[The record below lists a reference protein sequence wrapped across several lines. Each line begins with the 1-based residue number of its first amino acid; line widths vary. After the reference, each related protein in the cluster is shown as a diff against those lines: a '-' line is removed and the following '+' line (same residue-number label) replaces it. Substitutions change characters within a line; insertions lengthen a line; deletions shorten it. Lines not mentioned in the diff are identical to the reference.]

1 MQLNQKYRILISG
14 LIILVTASWYPVDFL
29 SELETRYQD
38 YRKKYPFVRV
48 HLTTHQPKYIPG
60 DTVFFSVNYVLEDRQ
75 PISGMHLLHLDV
87 VSDENQI
94 VQRVRFKVKDGIG
107 FNQFVLKGDLNPGV
121 YKFLVYSDWMRNY
134 GPDSFFQMDI
144 PVVTKQQVALT
155 PNQSSLLKIG
165 AEGGH
170 FIQGVEN
177 RVYAVGMPRQSI
189 HLLDEAG
196 AELQTV
202 QLDEAGV
209 GDFKITPSRNQRF
222 QAKTEG
228 TIVDLP
234 AVEEDGIV
242 LHIDSTPVWRATL
255 ILPEESR
262 WKDQDVYLLV
272 MAQGKF
278 LLKRE
283 IRLTETK
290 LSFELPTL
298 SHTWEF
304 HQVYIL
310 AGDGKELAQRIFL
323 PEARKVKVQFRLQEN
338 VKQRDRFTFAVGVTE
353 ESGKLLDSDVS
364 ISILQQPLFD
374 DRPSQHPVLQDL
386 PVVGNWAQ
394 RVKSIDGY
402 SLHGYLATQ
411 RWNRIPWEQVYNGQ
425 APSFT
430 YPFLGKISIIG
441 RVIPKDDAKPI
452 PDSTQVLAYLQKN
465 AMGYEAFTKRGF
477 FEMPFTF
484 DFWDDDQLF
493 FTLRRNGK
501 SLDDTYQIK
510 LVPDT
515 MNLGLR
521 WKSNTQREE
530 DRYASYALKRN
541 LIDQSYSYFSKG
553 NAVSKSI
560 TSPNAILE
568 EEFQGADYTIKL
580 ADYIVF
586 PTMEELLHEVVS
598 FVQIKRKGTEATVR
612 LFYRYEQSVVF
623 YKQDPIYIVDGVMT
637 ANTQFFLSLKPEAL
651 ISLKVINNPNKLAQL
666 GSLGQHGIIFVE
678 SKKGSLNDALQE
690 ALFPITG
697 LSHPVSIS
705 ETRWLQG
712 VQPNQ
717 PSVRSSLYWNPSIKT
732 NQSGYFETTLSVT
745 DDLGPMVIRV
755 QGLTHDGRHFY
766 GEQEFRVEPNSN
778 RH

>member
-1 MQLNQKYRILISG
+1 MQLTQKYRILISG
-14 LIILVTASWYPVDFL
+14 LIILVTASWYPLDFL

-75 PISGMHLLHLDV
+75 RISGMHLLNLDV
-87 VSDENQI
+87 VSDESQV
-94 VQRVRFKVKDGIG
+94 VQRVRFKVKDGVG
-107 FNQFVLKGDLNPGV
+107 FNQFVLKGDLTPGI
-121 YKFLVYSDWMRNY
+121 YKFLVYSDWMRNF
-134 GPDSFFQMDI
+134 GTESFFQMDV

-155 PNQSSLLKIG
+155 PNQSSPLKIG

-177 RVYAVGMPRQSI
+177 HVYAVGLPGQSI
-189 HLLDEAG
+189 QLLDDTG
-196 AELQTV
+196 VELQTV
-202 QLDEAGV
+202 QLDATGV
-209 GDFKITPSRNQRF
+209 GNFKVTPNGNQRY
-222 QAKTEG
+222 QVRTDAT
-228 TIVDLP
+228 TVNLP
-234 AVEEDGIV
+234 AVEADGIA
-242 LHIDSTPVWRATL
+242 LHVDSTPVWKATL
-255 ILPEESR
+255 TIPEQSR
-262 WKDQDVYLLV
+262 WKEEDVYLLV

-283 IRLTETK
+283 IRFSETK

-298 SHTWEF
+298 SHASEF

-310 AGDGKELAQRIFL
+310 DGDGKELAQRIFL
-323 PEARKVKVQFRLQEN
+323 PEARKVNVRFRIQES

-353 ESGKLLDSDVS
+353 ESGKVLDSDVT
-364 ISILQQPLFD
+364 ISIHQQTLFEEQ
-374 DRPSQHPVLQDL
+374 RSNHPVLEDL
-386 PVVGNWAQ
+386 PAVGNWTRQ
-394 RVKSIDGY
+394 VKTNDVN

-411 RWNRIPWEQVYNGQ
+411 RWNRIPWEQVYNSQ
-425 APSFT
+425 EPSFK
-430 YPFLGKISIIG
+430 YPFLGKISVLG
-441 RVIPKDDAKPI
+441 MVVPKEGAKTI
-452 PDSTQVLAYLQKN
+452 PDSTQVIAYLQRN
-465 AMGYEAFTKRGF
+465 AMGYEAFTKKGF

-484 DFWDDDQLF
+484 DFWDEDQLF

-501 SLDDTYQIK
+501 SLDDAYQIK

-515 MNLGLR
+515 MNLGLH
-521 WKSNTQREE
+521 WKSHTLTEE
-530 DRYASYALKRN
+530 DRYANYALKRN
-541 LIDQSYSYFSKG
+541 LIDQSYSYFS
-553 NAVSKSI
+553 NTSASSKSI

-586 PTMEELLHEVVS
+586 PTMDELLHEVVS
-598 FVQIKRKGTEATVR
+598 FVQIKRKGNEATVR

-637 ANTQFFLSLKPEAL
+637 ANTQFFLSLKPEDL

-666 GSLGQHGIIFVE
+666 GSLGQNGIVFVE
-678 SKKGSLNDALQE
+678 SKKGLLNETLRAS
-690 ALFPITG
+690 LFPITG
-697 LSHPVSIS
+697 LSQPISIS
-705 ETRWLQG
+705 ESRWLQG

-717 PSVRSSLYWNPSIKT
+717 PCVRSSLYWNPTIKT

-755 QGLTHDGRHFY
+755 QGLTHDGRPFY

>member
-1 MQLNQKYRILISG
+1 MQLSQKYRILISG
-14 LIILVTASWYPVDFL
+14 LIVLVATSWHPLDFL
-29 SELETRYQD
+29 SELETRYLD

-48 HLTTHQPKYIPG
+48 QLTTHQPKYIPG
-60 DTVFFSVNYVLEDRQ
+60 DTVFFSVNYILEDRQ
-75 PISGMHLLHLDV
+75 RIIGMHLLHLDV
-87 VSDENQI
+87 VSDENQV
-94 VQRVRFKVKDGIG
+94 VQRVLFKVKDGIG
-107 FNQFVLKGDLNPGV
+107 FNQFVLKGDLTPGI
-121 YKFLVYSDWMRNY
+121 YKFLVYSDWMRNF
-134 GPDSFFQMDI
+134 GTDSFFQMDI
-144 PVVTKQQVALT
+144 PIVTKQQVALAQ
-155 PNQSSLLKIG
+155 NQNSPLKIM

-170 FIQGVEN
+170 LIQNVEN
-177 RVYAVGMPRQSI
+177 HVYAVGLPHQSI
-189 HLLDEAG
+189 QLLDESG
-196 AELQTV
+196 AELQNV

-209 GDFKITPSRNQRF
+209 GNFKVTPNGNHRY
-222 QAKTEG
+222 QAKADG
-228 TIVDLP
+228 TTVNLP
-234 AVEEDGIV
+234 LVEADGIA
-242 LHIDSTPVWRATL
+242 LHVDSTPVWKATL
-255 ILPEESR
+255 TIPQQSR

-278 LLKRE
+278 LLKRV
-283 IRLTETK
+283 IRFDETK

-298 SHTWEF
+298 SHTSEF
-304 HQVYIL
+304 HQVFIL
-310 AGDGKELAQRIFL
+310 DGDGKELAQRIFL
-323 PEARKVKVQFRLQEN
+323 PGARKVNVRFRLQES
-338 VKQRDRFTFAVGVTE
+338 VKQRDRFTFAVGVVE
-353 ESGKLLDSDVS
+353 ESGKVLDSDLS

-374 DRPSQHPVLQDL
+374 DRPSHHPVLQDL

-394 RVKSIDGY
+394 QVKTSDVN

-411 RWNRIPWEQVYNGQ
+411 RWSRIPWEQVYNGQ
-425 APSFT
+425 NPSFK
-430 YPFLGKISIIG
+430 YPFLGKISILG
-441 RVIPKDDAKPI
+441 RVIPKDEAKPI
-452 PDSTQVLAYLQKN
+452 PDSTQVIAYLQRN
-465 AMGYEAFTKRGF
+465 AMGYEAFTKKGF
-477 FEMPFTF
+477 FKMPITF
-484 DFWDDDQLF
+484 DFWDEDHLF

-521 WKSNTQREE
+521 WKSNTQTEE

-560 TSPNAILE
+560 ASPNAILE

-598 FVQIKRKGTEATVR
+598 FVQIKRKGNEATVR

-637 ANTQFFLSLKPEAL
+637 ANTQFFLSLKPEDL

-666 GSLGQHGIIFVE
+666 GSLGQHGIVFVE
-678 SKKGSLNDALQE
+678 SKKGSLNGALQE
-690 ALFPITG
+690 SLFPITG
-697 LSHPVSIS
+697 LSQPISIS

-717 PSVRSSLYWNPSIKT
+717 PSVRSSLYWNPGVKT

-745 DDLGPMVIRV
+745 DDLGPMIILV
-755 QGLTHDGRHFY
+755 QGLTHDGRPFY